1 MAFNAEEFLE
11 NVTWEAFDELKKPD
25 LMTLAK
31 ELNLDVK
38 HAMRKQ
44 EIKNILIDRL
54 VADDLLDEECLEN
67 KVEVLDSSDA
77 AVKLKQLEIQ
87 EKIELVK
94 LQMQEQERKEKLVM
108 EKAFKQQELDA
119 KLQMEQKEREDRLQM
134 EKEIKLKEI
143 EAKVQME
150 KDKLEKQGSSG
161 ASSHSGFD
169 ATKNIRLVPKF
180 EEKEVDKYFLHFEKI
195 AESLKWPKESWT
207 LLLQSVFVGKAREIC
222 SSLSIEQCQNY
233 DAVKMQEAR
242 YLISICFVDQSVSG
256 TCRLWGILQS
266 KC

>member
-11 NVTWEAFDELKKPD
+11 NVTWEAFDELKKPE

-44 EIKNILIDRL
+44 ETKNMLIDRL
-54 VADDLLDEECLEN
+54 VDDDLLDSFNLDN
-67 KVEVLDSSDA
+67 KVLIDDSTDN

-87 EKIELVK
+87 KEIELAK
-94 LQMQEQERKEKLVM
+94 LQMQ
-108 EKAFKQQELDA
+108 QQELDA
-119 KLQMEQKEREDRLQM
+119 RLQM

-143 EAKVQME
+143 EAKVQIE
-150 KDKLEKQGSSG
+150 KNKLEKHGSSG
-161 ASSHSGFD
+161 ASTHSGFD

-180 EEKEVDKYFLHFEKI
+180 EEKKVDKYFLHFEKI
-195 AESLKWPKESWT
+195 AENLKWPKESWT
-207 LLLQSVFVGKAREIC
+207 LLLQSVFVGKAREIY

-233 DAVKMQEAR
+233 DAVKKAVLKAYELVPETYRQKFRSAKKESNQTHVEFARVQEQMLDR
-242 YLISICFVDQSVSG
+242 WLS
-256 TCRLWGILQS
+256 S
-266 KC
+266 KM